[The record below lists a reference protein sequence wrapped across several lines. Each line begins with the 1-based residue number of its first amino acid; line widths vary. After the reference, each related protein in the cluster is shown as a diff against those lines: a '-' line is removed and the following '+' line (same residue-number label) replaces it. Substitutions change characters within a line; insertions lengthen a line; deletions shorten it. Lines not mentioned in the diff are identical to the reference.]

1 MWPPIALSL
10 YEFGLL
16 ALRPG
21 VIGQRELHAIRDG
34 WMRIEQED
42 SHGIGLRIRQ
52 VHVAKDL
59 KRLCRHLVR
68 IRRESVGD
76 LEAILVGLMLIVA
89 AARAGD
95 GTRNE
100 RKDGEEQ

>member
-1 MWPPIALSL
+1 MPATHPHRMLAFAPSVWPQIALSL

-21 VIGQRELHAIRDG
+21 VIGQRELQAIGDG
-34 WMRIEQED
+34 WMRIKQKD

-52 VHVAKDL
+52 IHVAKDL

-76 LEAILVGLMLIVA
+76 LEAVLVGLMFIVPA
-89 AARAGD
+89 
-95 GTRNE
+95 
-100 RKDGEEQ
+100 